1 MEFENQTQQQQQQ
14 QQQQQKQP
22 EQPQTK
28 LVDVPI
34 TNENMALNVI
44 ISFVSLAQKRGA
56 FSIEE
61 SAKIWECVKKF
72 QKPEKTANI
81 DL

>member
-1 MEFENQTQQQQQQ
+1 MNKEQEVEQQQQQQ
-14 QQQQQKQP
+14 Q
-22 EQPQTK
+22 TK
-28 LVDVPI
+28 LVDVTV
-34 TNENMALNVI
+34 TNENMALNII

-61 SAKIWECVKKF
+61 SAKIWECIKKF
-72 QKPEKTANI
+72 QKPEKSTTSM